1 MIRLELVADT
11 GALRTVETRDGLVR
25 LGRSPDCELSIEAV
39 HVSALHATITAAPDG
54 WVLRDQSTNGTRVV
68 RDGARIDLSERAT
81 RDALLEDGDVLELG
95 DATQPVPV
103 RVLLGSLEDTA
114 RIVEM
119 RRVGELA
126 GVEAQA
132 TADRELLQKLYEA
145 TKEIGAA
152 IDLDAVIDATAGQ
165 VFGFLP
171 RATHVT
177 VALRE
182 EDEPGARVAPRYV
195 PVGTRV
201 RTAGAGGPHGTV
213 TAASPSR
220 GVSSDPIPITRSV
233 FRKVVAERS
242 AVLAADAPRE
252 VGETASLMGARILST
267 IGVPLW
273 HGEEI
278 VGVLQV
284 DNRDSSGVFKAR
296 DLDLL
301 LLLSQAA
308 SSAFV
313 HARLF
318 QRVKVAEERQRKE
331 NSYLK
336 GRERSRREGGPIG
349 ESPAMQAVF
358 KQLKKVV
365 DTRVTVL
372 IEGETGTGKELIA
385 SAVHY
390 GSPRRE
396 KLFVAQNCAALP
408 ENLLESELFG
418 HKRGAFTGATEDK
431 KGLFELADGG
441 TLFLDEIGEM
451 PLSLQAKLLRALQE
465 GEIRPVGATAT
476 KRVDVRIVGATNR
489 DLEKEVA
496 AGRFRED
503 LFYRLRVFPLRLPPL
518 RERREDVPLLAGH
531 FLERYG
537 REFGKPATGFSQQ
550 AMEVLQSYAWPGN
563 VRELENEVQRL
574 VIQLEPNEFVQPE
587 HLSPRIRQVENLIVR
602 VHPAKGTLRE
612 MMDQVEKWIL
622 LEALREHD
630 QNKSATAKT
639 LGITR
644 EGLHKK
650 LKSLGL

>member
-1 MIRLELVADT
+1 MIRLEVVA
-11 GALRTVETRDGLVR
+11 GAVGEEGQGRTDGAARALDVREGVVR
-25 LGRSPDCELSIEAV
+25 LGRAPDCELV
-39 HVSALHATITAAPDG
+39 FDVLHVSGVHASITLAPDG
-54 WVLRDQSTNGTRVV
+54 WALRDHQSTNGTRVV
-68 RDGARIDLSERAT
+68 RDGARIDLAVQPGHE
-81 RDALLEDGDVLELG
+81 LLLSDGDELELG
-95 DATQPVPV
+95 DLEHPV
-103 RVLLGSLEDTA
+103 RVRVSFGDEEDSS
-114 RIVEM
+114 RIVET
-119 RRVGELA
+119 RTFEEVA
-126 GVEAQA
+126 NVEAQA
-132 TADRELLQKLYEA
+132 TTDRAVLQKLYEA
-145 TKEIGAA
+145 TKAISAA
-152 IDLDAVIDATAGQ
+152 LELDVVIDVIAAQ

-182 EDEPGARVAPRYV
+182 EDEDATSKTAMRYV

-201 RTAGAGGPHGTV
+201 RGGGS
-213 TAASPSR
+213 ASEA
-220 GVSSDPIPITRSV
+220 IPITRSV
-233 FRKVVAERS
+233 FKKVVAERS
-242 AVLAADAPRE
+242 AVLAADAKRD
-252 VGETASLMGARILST
+252 VGETASIMGARILST

-273 HGEEI
+273 QGEEI

-284 DNRDSSGVFKAR
+284 DNRASSGIFKAQ

-301 LLLSQAA
+301 LVLSQAA

-313 HARLF
+313 HARLY

-331 NSYLK
+331 NTYLK
-336 GRERSRREGGPIG
+336 GRERSRREGMPIG
-349 ESPAMQAVF
+349 ESQAMQSVF

-390 GSPRRE
+390 TSIRRD

-418 HKRGAFTGATEDK
+418 HKRGSFTGATDDK

-451 PLSLQAKLLRALQE
+451 PLTLQPKLLRALQE
-465 GEIRPVGATAT
+465 GEVRPVGATVT
-476 KRVDVRIVGATNR
+476 KKVDVRIVGATNR

-503 LFYRLRVFPLRLPPL
+503 LYYRLRVFPLRLPPL
-518 RERREDVPLLAGH
+518 RERREDIPLLAGH

-537 REFGKPATGFSQQ
+537 REFGKPAAGFSQQ
-550 AMEVLQSYAWPGN
+550 AMEVLQSYKWPGN

-574 VIQLEPNEFVQPE
+574 VIQLDPNEFVQPE
-587 HLSPRIRQVENLIVR
+587 HLSPRIRQVENLIDR

-612 MMDQVEKWIL
+612 MIEQVEKWIL

-630 QNKSATAKT
+630 NNKSATAKT